1 MKAIAFATR
10 RARLDP
16 LEAGDEA
23 LYCRL
28 YTDPDVMAF
37 IGAPLSPA
45 VARRD
50 FRAACRL
57 NAARSPREVRWAV
70 RDAATGRGLG
80 LLALVRGPPGTLD
93 AELGFMLLP
102 EAQGRGLARELVDG
116 AATHAFA
123 DCDEGPASLW
133 ARHAPSHGAVAAILA
148 ASGFRPGPALDGS
161 ATWVLGRGQWRAR
174 DA

>member
-10 RARLDP
+10 RAWLRP
-16 LEAGDEA
+16 LESGDEA

-28 YTDPDVMAF
+28 YTDPEVMAR

-45 VARRD
+45 VARRH
-50 FRAACRL
+50 FRAARRL
-57 NAARSPREVRWAV
+57 NAVRPPREVRWAV
-70 RDAATGRGLG
+70 RDAASGEGLG
-80 LLALVRGPPGTLD
+80 LLALVGGPPGSPD

-102 EAQGRGLARELVDG
+102 AAQGRGLARELVE
-116 AATHAFA
+116 AAARHAFGG
-123 DCDEGPASLW
+123 DEAGPASLW

-148 ASGFRPGPALDGS
+148 ASGFRPGPALGGS
-161 ATWVLGRGQWRAR
+161 ATWVLDRGHWRAR